1 MIVNTPPLAELFG
14 NIPVLVDPAVF
25 QEDRVDISNGDPRAG
40 LELARESLRILL
52 KDCNVLEITK

>member
-1 MIVNTPPLAELFG
+1 MKIAELFG

-25 QEDRVDISNGDPRAG
+25 QEDRLDISSGDPRAG
-40 LELARESLRILL
+40 LELTRENLKILL